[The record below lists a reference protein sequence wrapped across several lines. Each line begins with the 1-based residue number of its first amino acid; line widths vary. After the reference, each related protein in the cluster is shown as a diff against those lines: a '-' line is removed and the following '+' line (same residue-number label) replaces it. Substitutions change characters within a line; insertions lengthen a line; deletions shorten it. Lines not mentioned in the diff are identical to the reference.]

1 MKIKCDYCDNTYE
14 DTLPQCPYC
23 EAPNPSH
30 KQVKGA
36 PKTIGELKQWYIDRN
51 LPPYETTR
59 FFIGE
64 NHQGPRAFGIY
75 QDPTDG
81 EFVVYKNKNDGS
93 RAVRYKGKDE
103 EYAVNELY
111 QKLKDEIVHQKANSG
126 RSASG
131 GSGSLGGQKGL
142 KKFLTGPLMWLLVF
156 ILFTGG
162 YGAVSRFQHRHD
174 GYYNYNNTT
183 YYNYDDNWFYYDNDY
198 FDWYPVDS
206 YYDDAPSAISESY
219 DDYYVS
225 GEWNTELDNAGVSDW
240 EDTEYY
246 EEFKASE
253 SSSSDY
259 DSDYDWDS
267 GSDWDSGGTDWD
279 SDW

>member
-30 KQVKGA
+30 KQVQGQ
-36 PKTIGELKQWYIDRN
+36 PRTIAELQQWYVARN
-51 LPPYETTR
+51 LPPYEVTR

-75 QDPTDG
+75 QDPQNG
-81 EFVVYKNKNDGS
+81 QFVVYKNKNDGS
-93 RAVRYKGKDE
+93 RAVRYQGTDE

-111 QKLKDEIVHQKANSG
+111 QRLKEEIVHQKAG
-126 RSASG
+126 QSAKNAG
-131 GSGSLGGQKGL
+131 PTKKQKTIGKVGL
-142 KKFLTGPLMWLLVF
+142 VLLTGFLV
-156 ILFTGG
+156 GG
-162 YGAVSRFQHRHD
+162 VALSALSHDHD
-174 GYYNYNNTT
+174 GYYNYNNVT
-183 YYNYDDNWFYYDNDY
+183 YYNYGNT
-198 FDWYPVDS
+198 WY
-206 YYDDAPSAISESY
+206 YYDDYYEDWYRTDSYDPDVNSITESY

-225 GEWNTELDNAGVSDW
+225 EEWNSGMNATDW
-240 EDTEYY
+240 DDTIYY
-246 EEFKASE
+246 SQTH
-253 SSSSDY
+253 SSSDY
-259 DSDYDWDS
+259 DSDSDSDWDWDS

>member
-36 PKTIGELKQWYIDRN
+36 PKTIAELQQWYRDRN

-64 NHQGPRAFGIY
+64 DHQGPRAFGIY
-75 QDPTDG
+75 KDPQTD
-81 EFVVYKNKNDGS
+81 EFVVYKNKDNGE
-93 RAVRYKGKDE
+93 RAVRYRGSDE

-111 QKLKDEIVHQKANSG
+111 QKLKDEIVHQKANNSR
-126 RSASG
+126 RSAASGKSSG
-131 GSGSLGGQKGL
+131 GGN
-142 KKFLTGPLMWLLVF
+142 KFNIPGF
-156 ILFTGG
+156 IV
-162 YGAVSRFQHRHD
+162 AVIMVVMFIVSMIGNNIRHKHD
-174 GYYNYNNTT
+174 GYYYYNDTT
-183 YYNYDDNWFYYDNDY
+183 YYSYDDNWYYYDYD
-198 FDWYPVDS
+198 DWYPVDS
-206 YYDDAPSAISESY
+206 YYDNAPSVISESY
-219 DDYYVS
+219 DDYYMS
-225 GEWNTELDNAGVSDW
+225 ENWTTDMDATDW
-240 EDTEYY
+240 DDTEYY
-246 EEFKASE
+246 DETH
-253 SSSSDY
+253 SSDSY
-259 DSDYDWDS
+259 DSDSDWDWDS

>member
-30 KQVKGA
+30 QQVKGA
-36 PKTIGELKQWYIDRN
+36 PKTIADLQQWYRDRN

-64 NHQGPRAFGIY
+64 DHREPRAFGIY
-75 QDPTDG
+75 QDPGSG
-81 EFVVYKNKNDGS
+81 EFIVYKNKDDGS
-93 RAVRYKGKDE
+93 RAVRYHGKDE

-111 QKLKDEIVHQKANSG
+111 QKLKDEIVHQKARSGYGSPSKNS
-126 RSASG
+126 
-131 GSGSLGGQKGL
+131 SGSSG
-142 KKFLTGPLMWLLVF
+142 KKNTRSYITIAIAGVAVA
-156 ILFTGG
+156 G
-162 YGAVSRFQHRHD
+162 YLAGSVAAGRHN
-174 GYYNYNNTT
+174 GYYNYNNTV
-183 YYNYDDNWFYYDNDY
+183 YYNYDNNWY
-198 FDWYPVDS
+198 
-206 YYDDAPSAISESY
+206 YYDDYYDDWYETGSYDSGVSAIEQSY

-225 GEWNTELDNAGVSDW
+225 SDW
-240 EDTEYY
+240 NSDIQASDWNNTEYY
-246 EEFKASE
+246 EETH
-253 SSSSDY
+253 SSSSDS

-267 GSDWDSGGTDWD
+267 GSDWDSGGTDWS